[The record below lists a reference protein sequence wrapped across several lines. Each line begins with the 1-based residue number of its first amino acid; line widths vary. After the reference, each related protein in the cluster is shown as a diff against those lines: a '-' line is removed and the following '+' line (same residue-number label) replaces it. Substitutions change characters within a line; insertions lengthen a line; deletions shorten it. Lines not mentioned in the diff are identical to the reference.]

1 MELEKKEKELQTTL
15 EEMDASVK
23 QLQQG
28 LSKEPSLAVGTVD
41 LKLQLEG
48 ALCKQQQYGEELE
61 QKVKDSI
68 SIDEHKVMPP
78 QRNYVYIDN
87 NLKWLWDIQ
96 FAFGF
101 LLC

>member
-1 MELEKKEKELQTTL
+1 MQEKDGLTEELEKKEKELQTTL

-23 QLQQG
+23 QLQQS
-28 LSKEPSLAVGTVD
+28 LSKEASLAAETAD

-68 SIDEHKVMPP
+68 STDEHKVMPS
-78 QRNYVYIDN
+78 QRNYVYIDS
-87 NLKWLWDIQ
+87 NLK
-96 FAFGF
+96 
-101 LLC
+101 